1 MALADKVM
9 WWEKRRQID
18 ESLKVGSTYVLYYV
32 YRSAPTS
39 PLLQHKVI
47 GAVKLSQYNEC

>member
-39 PLLQHKVI
+39 PLLQHKAI